1 MPMAPAIAKVEDKNP
16 GAGNAK
22 SMGIFMFYVGIKRR
36 VWVFVGGG
44 ISITKLCAKITKS
57 FFEQQLQ
64 ENQSGLFARSCMS
77 MFA

>member
-22 SMGIFMFYVGIKRR
+22 SMGIFMFDVGIKRR

-44 ISITKLCAKITKS
+44 ISITI
-57 FFEQQLQ
+57 
-64 ENQSGLFARSCMS
+64 
-77 MFA
+77 